1 MRVRFLALLAALSL
15 LVLAALPA
23 SASTSNPKFNP
34 PKSFYL
40 ALGDSLA
47 FGYQQ
52 SKFIANLPTENPS
65 AFVTGYVDDFAG
77 MLQGINP
84 AIETVN
90 LGCPDETTSSFMAGG
105 CPYTALGFRLHR
117 AYGGAQLDAAISF
130 LKSHPGQVSPITID
144 LGANDANSCGA
155 DQTCFAGA
163 ICYGAPEHG
172 RDPLDASSRGARC
185 RDHRHGV
192 LQPICG
198 PGPRYQRGCGI
209 IELCPGRRCRSGQG
223 ANSRCLHSLQPGFRR
238 AGHALRSHAFLYVTA

>member
-1 MRVRFLALLAALSL
+1 MRVRFLGLLAALSL

-77 MLQGINP
+77 MLQGIDP

-105 CPYTALGFRLHR
+105 WPLSAAGLKFLR
-117 AYGGAQLDAAISF
+117 AHGGAQADVAVSL
-130 LKSHPGQVSPITID
+130 LKYRPRQVSPPT
-144 LGANDANSCGA
+144 
-155 DQTCFAGA
+155 
-163 ICYGAPEHG
+163 P
-172 RDPLDASSRGARC
+172 
-185 RDHRHGV
+185 
-192 LQPICG
+192 
-198 PGPRYQRGCGI
+198 
-209 IELCPGRRCRSGQG
+209 
-223 ANSRCLHSLQPGFRR
+223 
-238 AGHALRSHAFLYVTA
+238 

>member
-77 MLQGINP
+77 MLQGIDP

-90 LGCPDETTSSFMAGG
+90 PGCPDETTSSFMAGG
-105 CPYTALGFRLHR
+105 CPYTDAGFRLHR
-117 AYGGAQLDAAISF
+117 AYGGAQLDAAINF

-144 LGANDANSCGA
+144 SGIPSRTISSPISRLAAI
-155 DQTCFAGA
+155 GA
-163 ICYGAPEHG
+163 IPSAGISLSGAPSISHLPPS
-172 RDPLDASSRGARC
+172 RIASCSIVSSFATSASCSR
-185 RDHRHGV
+185 
-192 LQPICG
+192 
-198 PGPRYQRGCGI
+198 
-209 IELCPGRRCRSGQG
+209 RSGQ
-223 ANSRCLHSLQPGFRR
+223 P
-238 AGHALRSHAFLYVTA
+238 

>member
-77 MLQGINP
+77 MLHGIDP

-105 CPYTALGFRLHR
+105 CPHTDAGFMLPRP
-117 AYGGAQLDAAISF
+117 YGGAPLPCPVS
-130 LKSHPGQVSPITID
+130 LPKSPP
-144 LGANDANSCGA
+144 
-155 DQTCFAGA
+155 
-163 ICYGAPEHG
+163 
-172 RDPLDASSRGARC
+172 
-185 RDHRHGV
+185 
-192 LQPICG
+192 
-198 PGPRYQRGCGI
+198 
-209 IELCPGRRCRSGQG
+209 
-223 ANSRCLHSLQPGFRR
+223 
-238 AGHALRSHAFLYVTA
+238 

>member
-1 MRVRFLALLAALSL
+1 MRVRFLALFAALSL

-52 SKFIANLPTENPS
+52 SKFIANFPTENPS

-77 MLQGINP
+77 MLQGIDP

-105 CPYTALGFRLHR
+105 RPHTAARFWLHS
-117 AYGGAQLDAAISF
+117 A
-130 LKSHPGQVSPITID
+130 
-144 LGANDANSCGA
+144 
-155 DQTCFAGA
+155 
-163 ICYGAPEHG
+163 
-172 RDPLDASSRGARC
+172 SRGARPGAA
-185 RDHRHGV
+185 HTFLYAHP
-192 LQPICG
+192 QPVSPI
-198 PGPRYQRGCGI
+198 P
-209 IELCPGRRCRSGQG
+209 
-223 ANSRCLHSLQPGFRR
+223 
-238 AGHALRSHAFLYVTA
+238 HALRAKHAAAC

>member
-77 MLQGINP
+77 MLQGIDP

-90 LGCPDETTSSFMAGG
+90 LGCADETASSFMTGG
-105 CPYTALGFRLHR
+105 GLYTH
-117 AYGGAQLDAAISF
+117 GGLKLQLRF
-130 LKSHPGQVSPITID
+130 
-144 LGANDANSCGA
+144 
-155 DQTCFAGA
+155 
-163 ICYGAPEHG
+163 
-172 RDPLDASSRGARC
+172 
-185 RDHRHGV
+185 
-192 LQPICG
+192 
-198 PGPRYQRGCGI
+198 
-209 IELCPGRRCRSGQG
+209 
-223 ANSRCLHSLQPGFRR
+223 
-238 AGHALRSHAFLYVTA
+238 